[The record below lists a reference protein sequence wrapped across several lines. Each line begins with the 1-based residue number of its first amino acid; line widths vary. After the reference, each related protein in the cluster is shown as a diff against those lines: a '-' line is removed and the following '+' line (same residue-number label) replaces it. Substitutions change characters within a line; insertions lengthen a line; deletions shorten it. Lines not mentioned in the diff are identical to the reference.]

1 MEDFHIKNRV
11 SGKNRYYIDE
21 NLVLWGYGF
30 NDYGQLGIGTVD
42 SLDTFYTEPIRIA
55 ENVVSVDA
63 SINGYFCIY
72 LTEEGRNMA
81 ERVREICDVVDD
93 TGWRGI
99 SKEERDDFCRIFEKI
114 IQNLEEGEEKSY
126 GTKTS

>member
-1 MEDFHIKNRV
+1 
-11 SGKNRYYIDE
+11 
-21 NLVLWGYGF
+21 
-30 NDYGQLGIGTVD
+30 
-42 SLDTFYTEPIRIA
+42 
-55 ENVVSVDA
+55 
-63 SINGYFCIY
+63 
-72 LTEEGRNMA
+72 MA
-81 ERVREICDVVDD
+81 ERVKEICDVVDD

>member
-1 MEDFHIKNRV
+1 MTFLY
-11 SGKNRYYIDE
+11 SLT
-21 NLVLWGYGF
+21 NLKARIIMAYSLNSNYLWT
-30 NDYGQLGIGTVD
+30 N
-42 SLDTFYTEPIRIA
+42 
-55 ENVVSVDA
+55 
-63 SINGYFCIY
+63 CIY

-81 ERVREICDVVDD
+81 ERVKEICDVVDD